1 MDCSLPGFSVHG
13 ILQAKIQASPGDLPD
28 PGIQPGSL
36 ALQVD
41 AGVQLQQPGIQ
52 PEGVSGA
59 GKRN

>member
-41 AGVQLQQPGIQ
+41 AGVQPQQPGIQ
-52 PEGVSGA
+52 PKEMEGIVE
-59 GKRN
+59 